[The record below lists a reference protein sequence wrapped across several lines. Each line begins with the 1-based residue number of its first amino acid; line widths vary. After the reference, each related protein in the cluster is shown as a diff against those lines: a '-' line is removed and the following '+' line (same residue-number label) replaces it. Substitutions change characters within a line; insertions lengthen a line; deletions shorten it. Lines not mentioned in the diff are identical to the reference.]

1 MTKANIKPTEQF
13 HLDLVELIR
22 NQSGKLNTIEIVGV
36 LEITKVQLFDFV
48 NNMDMED

>member
-1 MTKANIKPTEQF
+1 MTKENIKPTEQF
-13 HLDLVELIR
+13 HLDLVDLIR
-22 NQSGKLNTIEIVGV
+22 NQSGKLNTVEIVGV